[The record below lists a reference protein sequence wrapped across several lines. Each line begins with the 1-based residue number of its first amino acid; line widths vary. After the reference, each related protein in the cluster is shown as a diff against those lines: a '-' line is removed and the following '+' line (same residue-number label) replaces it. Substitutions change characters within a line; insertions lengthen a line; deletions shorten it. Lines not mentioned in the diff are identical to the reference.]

1 MNDSLY
7 KGYIPTLNKKSLI
20 PFKDVK
26 EDELLTWDE
35 ANKFP
40 SFAGVLQDD
49 IVLIDIDDS
58 EQSQILLR
66 IVEDKDLKCLVIKTT
81 RGMHFLFENDGQIKK
96 NATHAKLAIGLTCDV
111 KGCGKASYEV
121 LKIDGELRE
130 VIRDTGTYQSVPKW
144 LHTVKTNMD
153 LLGMVEGDGRNNA
166 LFSYILPLQ
175 QNDFSIEEC
184 RECITIINEYVL
196 KEPLSELELSGV
208 LRDGAFE
215 KPIFFNA
222 RGAFQFDKFARY
234 LEKTHN
240 IVKINGKLHVYEDGY
255 YQVGDAHLERAMIE
269 EIPTLNMSKRKE
281 VLSYLNLIVPD
292 NSTVSDAHLV
302 AFKNG
307 VLNVITL
314 EMYDFSPEF
323 IITNMIPHNYIPGSK
338 NDLLEKT
345 MDKLACHDE
354 QVLKLL
360 YQAVGVTFHRRNELR
375 KSFFLVGEKRN
386 GKSTFLDMISTL
398 LGEEN
403 ISNLDLS
410 EIGDKFKTAELAGKL
425 ANIGDDIN
433 DEYIPNSS
441 IFKKVV
447 SGDKVTVERKG
458 QDPFKLASYAKF
470 FFSANSLPR
479 IGRGK
484 DSAAVLDRLVV
495 IPFEAKFTKDDPDYD
510 PFIKY
515 KLRDEE
521 VMEAL
526 IVKAIDGLREVLA
539 EQQFA
544 TCDRVGEKMVEYEY
558 NNNPILMFFDDLEE
572 VDYINEPVKDVYKAY
587 KGFCLANGIEPY
599 SAIEF
604 GKQFRKHFNVIAKDT
619 LVDKKRVR
627 VYAKD
632 VADG

>member
-1 MNDSLY
+1 MNEFY
-7 KGYIPTLNKKSLI
+7 KGYVPTKDKKSLI
-20 PFKDVK
+20 SFKNASP
-26 EDELLTWDE
+26 EDLLSLEE
-35 ANKFP
+35 AQNFP
-40 SFAGVLQDD
+40 EYAGVLSDNT
-49 IVLIDIDDS
+49 ILIDIDDA
-58 EQSQILLR
+58 EQSDILLR
-66 IVEDKDLKCLVIKTT
+66 IVREKQLKCKVIATT
-81 RGMHFLFENDGQIKK
+81 RGKHFLFWNDGMVK
-96 NATHAKLAIGLTCDV
+96 NNRTNCKLAIGLTADI
-111 KGCGKASYEV
+111 KGCGKSSYEV
-121 LKIDGELRE
+121 LKHAQMPRDVLY
-130 VIRDTGTYQSVPKW
+130 DTGEYQTIPKY
-144 LHTVKTNMD
+144 LLPVKTNVE
-153 LLGMVEGDGRNNA
+153 LLNMVEGDGRNNA

-314 EMYDFSPEF
+314 QMYDFSPEF

-354 QVLKLL
+354 QILKLL

-386 GKSTFLDMISTL
+386 GKSTFLDMVSTL

-587 KGFCLANGIEPY
+587 KGFCIANGIEPY

-604 GKQFRKHFNVIAKDT
+604 GKQFRKHFNVVAKDT

>member
-1 MNDSLY
+1 MNETLY
-7 KGYIPTLNKKSLI
+7 KGFVPTKNKKSLI
-20 PFKDVK
+20 AFKDVSK
-26 EDELLTWDE
+26 EDLLTLEE
-35 ANKFP
+35 AQNF
-40 SFAGVLQDD
+40 SSYAGVLNDNT
-49 IVLIDIDDS
+49 ILIDIDDT
-58 EQSQILLR
+58 EQSDILLR
-66 IVEDKDLKCLVIKTT
+66 IVREKQLKCKVIATT
-81 RGMHFLFENDGQIKK
+81 RGKHFLFWNDGIVK
-96 NATHAKLAIGLTCDV
+96 NNRTHCKLAIGLIADI
-111 KGCGKASYEV
+111 KGCSKSSYEV
-121 LKIDGELRE
+121 LRNDGVERE
-130 VIRDTGTYQSVPKW
+130 VLYDTGDYQTIPKW
-144 LHTVKTNMD
+144 LTPVNTNMD

-302 AFKNG
+302 AFKFG

-323 IITNMIPHNYIPGSK
+323 IITNMIPHNYVPGSK

-386 GKSTFLDMISTL
+386 GKSTFLDMVSTL

-587 KGFCLANGIEPY
+587 KGFCIANGIEPY

-604 GKQFRKHFNVIAKDT
+604 GKQFRKHFNVITKDT